1 MTQTFTI
8 RPLREEDKAAVLA
21 LFNHSAQTG
30 EAIYSPLS
38 EEQFAHDFFRPGMV
52 ILVAEDKGEVIGFVH
67 GTMQTTFL
75 PKQTHEN
82 TPGYLSCVFV
92 KEGRRGQGVGKALVS
107 ALEQHFAQA
116 GKRNMVCSD
125 QNPLQLSWRI
135 PGTPGHD
142 HNKAPGAEESSAGYA
157 FLKALGFEPRY
168 REVAMYRDLKD
179 YAFPENTAQR
189 RAELAKEGVYTGRY
203 DASLNYDFDGMCDRV
218 GSEYWRNVLRT
229 ETEAW
234 HRGLPNSDESLWVDN
249 LKPAGP
255 RPILVAT
262 HEDKIVGFTGPVDL
276 QQSGRGWFTGICVDP
291 LYGRR
296 GIGDVLFQLLMQE
309 FVDEGAQFST
319 LFTGTENH
327 AQRIYQRAG
336 LYVVANFAVMTKA
349 LQPDASYSG
358 THF

>member
-1 MTQTFTI
+1 MKENIQI
-8 RPLREEDKAAVLA
+8 RPLEAADRAAALE
-21 LFNHSAQTG
+21 LFNHSAEKG

-38 EEQFAHDFFRPGMV
+38 KQQFEHDFFRPGMV
-52 ILVAEDKGEVIGFVH
+52 AFVAQAGEEVVGFVH
-67 GTMQTTFL
+67 GTQLTQFL

-82 TPGYLSCVFV
+82 TPGYISCVFV
-92 KEGRRGQGVGKALVS
+92 KDGHRRHGIGKALVQR
-107 ALEQHFAQA
+107 LEKHFLDQ
-116 GKRNMVCSD
+116 GKATMVCSD

-157 FLKALGFEPRY
+157 FLKALGYEPRY

-179 YAFPENTAQR
+179 YSFPDNTAQR
-189 RAELAKEGVYTGRY
+189 QAELAKEGVYTGRY

-218 GSEYWRNVLRT
+218 GSEYWRNVLKT
-229 ETEAW
+229 ETVAW
-234 HRGLPNSDESLWVDN
+234 QLGLPNADESLWVDGK
-249 LKPAGP
+249 KPAGP

-276 QQSGRGWFTGICVDP
+276 QRSGRGWFTGICVDP

-309 FVDEGAQFST
+309 FVDEGATFST

-327 AQRIYQRAG
+327 AQRIYERAG
-336 LYVVANFAVMTKA
+336 LYVVAHFAVMSKP
-349 LQPDASYSG
+349 LVKDASYSG